1 MKFFD
6 QFLSHTVLQ
15 ISFFFLRLG
24 TQTLYSIA
32 RASTKDSYEKREICN
47 VSLERMPTCFTRA
60 AKRFTDSFTA
70 ANRNRLTSFSCVCC
84 RLCYQTLE
92 FYCGK
97 TGQALE
103 LVKCFEM
110 SILQSRE
117 NKQFCLICLSIAK
130 SMSNPI
136 LFTEFR

>member
-1 MKFFD
+1 
-6 QFLSHTVLQ
+6 
-15 ISFFFLRLG
+15 
-24 TQTLYSIA
+24 
-32 RASTKDSYEKREICN
+32 
-47 VSLERMPTCFTRA
+47 MPTCFTRA

-84 RLCYQTLE
+84 RLWYLTLE

-97 TGQALE
+97 TGQAFDFKFGMCVGE
-103 LVKCFEM
+103 HIVCLVKKFDQNPQTSGVESEVLLKLVKYFEM